1 MKAKKVKKTLK
12 KSDTSV
18 KPDDSSKAKA
28 AAKATPKTAA
38 KATAKSKGGAKE
50 KPKKAQTGKSKT
62 DDGVDDGESTP
73 AVVASQP
80 KRQSVTETGGVQEK
94 EPKKPRKAKS
104 KTTAPPAPKTAP
116 AEEGDGNDGMVPVP
130 VTAVAATRTRKP
142 PVSQE
147 PMEPVTKLHAKK
159 VDVDKATDG
168 ETPPEKKAPLPR
180 LPAESPCLSAVPT
193 APDESQSQSQQ
204 TTWYLGCKHKFFR
217 I

>member
-1 MKAKKVKKTLK
+1 M
-12 KSDTSV
+12 
-18 KPDDSSKAKA
+18 KPDGSSKPKA
-28 AAKATPKTAA
+28 AAKPAPKTTA
-38 KATAKSKGGAKE
+38 KASAKSKGGAKE
-50 KPKKAQTGKSKT
+50 KPKKSQTGKSKM
-62 DDGVDDGESTP
+62 DDGVEDGEST

-104 KTTAPPAPKTAP
+104 KTAVPPAPKTAP

-130 VTAVAATRTRKP
+130 PVPATAVAATRTRKP

-147 PMEPVTKLHAKK
+147 PMEPVTNLHAKK
-159 VDVDKATDG
+159 GDGDKATDG